1 MQEYHLHTKKSAEKL
16 KQKDHQQE
24 KTSIEKKPQ
33 KKSTSEKIN
42 IRKNQH
48 PKKIN
53 IRKPVFRKIRIET
66 EPDGELRS
74 LPGSFVIFR

>member
-1 MQEYHLHTKKSAEKL
+1 MQEHHLHTKKSAEKL

-24 KTSIEKKPQ
+24 KTSIEKI
-33 KKSTSEKIN
+33 SSEKIN

-53 IRKPVFRKIRIET
+53 IRKPVFSKIRIET
-66 EPDGELRS
+66 EPDGELPS
-74 LPGSFVIFR
+74 LPGSFVIIR

>member
-24 KTSIEKKPQ
+24 KTSIEKN
-33 KKSTSEKIN
+33 IN
-42 IRKNQH
+42 RKNQH

-66 EPDGELRS
+66 EPDGELPS
-74 LPGSFVIFR
+74 LPGSFVIIR

>member
-24 KTSIEKKPQ
+24 KTSIEKI
-33 KKSTSEKIN
+33 SSEKIN

-48 PKKIN
+48 QK
-53 IRKPVFRKIRIET
+53 T
-66 EPDGELRS
+66 
-74 LPGSFVIFR
+74 SFQENKN